1 MKTITFIMPAV
12 QLKPSGGYKIVYEYA
27 NRLASDGNRV
37 LIVNPIIRSF
47 WKSNLRAKLKA
58 IYFLLRFK
66 VFGSFN
72 VDWFPLHKNVT
83 NLLTFNLN
91 EENIPVSDRYI
102 ATGSQTASA
111 VASITH
117 ASAVSKYYFIQG
129 YETWAVGLEELNK
142 TYRMP
147 LNKIVIAD
155 YLLEKVKELG
165 ETATLVYNGLDFNFF
180 KKVIKIEDRDKYTI
194 VMPYNDVKLKGCD
207 IGFDAL
213 RLVHDRFPQLKVL
226 LYSVHVPKNLPD
238 YCVFYHRPNRE
249 QFNMILNNASIY
261 LGPSYS
267 EGFCLTLSEAMQCGC
282 APVCTNIGGYTVLCK
297 DRETGLLGEVGNAE
311 SLASALIEMIENDD
325 LRFTLANNS
334 YAFIQNFTWE
344 RAYGD
349 FKKALNL

>member
-12 QLKPSGGYKIVYEYA
+12 QIKPSGGYKIVYEYA

-37 LIVNPIIRSF
+37 LIVNPAISSF

-72 VDWFPLHKNVT
+72 VDWFPLHNNVT
-83 NLLTFNLN
+83 NLFTFNLN
-91 EENIPVSDRYI
+91 KENIPISDRYI

-117 ASAVSKYYFIQG
+117 ASAESKYYLIQG

-180 KKVIKIEDRDKYTI
+180 KKVINIEDRDKFTI

-213 RLVHDRFPQLKVL
+213 RIVHDRFPQIKVL
-226 LYSVHVPKNLPD
+226 LYSVHVPKNLPN
-238 YCVFYHRPNRE
+238 YCVFYYRPNRE

-267 EGFCLTLSEAMQCGC
+267 EGFCLTLAEAMQCGC
-282 APVCTNIGGYTVLCK
+282 APVCTNIGGYNVLCR

-311 SLASALIEMIENDD
+311 SLASAIIEMIEDDD

-344 RAYGD
+344 RAYDD

>member
-1 MKTITFIMPAV
+1 MKVITFIMPSI
-12 QLKPSGGYKIVYEYA
+12 QPQPSGGYKIVYEYA
-27 NRLASDGNRV
+27 NRLAQDGNV
-37 LIVNPIIRSF
+37 VYIVNPLIRSF
-47 WKSNLRAKLKA
+47 WNSNLKSKLKF
-58 IYFLLRFK
+58 IYFLFK
-66 VFGSFN
+66 FKIFGSLKIN
-72 VDWFPLHKNVT
+72 WFPLHNNVKNVV
-83 NLLTFNLN
+83 TFGLK
-91 EENIPVSDRYI
+91 EKFIPISDIII

-111 VASITH
+111 VASIK
-117 ASAVSKYYFIQG
+117 SVSPEYKYYFIQG
-129 YETWAVGLEELNK
+129 YETWAVGLDHLYE

-155 YLLEKVKELG
+155 YLLDKVRELG
-165 ETATLVYNGLDFNFF
+165 ETATLVYNGLDFDFF
-180 KKVIKIEDRDKYTI
+180 KKTIEPKDRNKYTI
-194 VMPYNDVKLKGCD
+194 VMPYNKAELKGCD

-213 RLVHDRFPQLKVL
+213 RIVHDRFPQLKVL
-226 LYSVHVPKNLPD
+226 LYSVHVPKNIPD
-238 YCVFYHRPNRE
+238 YCVFYHSPNRE

-334 YAFIQNFTWE
+334 YVFIQNFTWE
-344 RAYGD
+344 RAYDD